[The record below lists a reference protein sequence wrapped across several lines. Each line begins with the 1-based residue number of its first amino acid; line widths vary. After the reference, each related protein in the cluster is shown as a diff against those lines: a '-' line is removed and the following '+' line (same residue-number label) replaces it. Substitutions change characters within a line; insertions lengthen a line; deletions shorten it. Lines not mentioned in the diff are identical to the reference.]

1 MTQNTLPNFSQLNA
15 KLAVDNQRVNQWIDG
30 LVEHIDNLVDATT
43 RSDWMEVK
51 RLSEY
56 IARASAIYGFPLLAE
71 NADRCPTRNAPG
83 CSGDNQATDACPHND
98 FGGNA
103 GTGVTRANQVLTNA
117 GCQL

>member
-71 NADRCPTRNAPG
+71 NADRVITASELENETEIKRGVIKLIGAAGRTRKPV
-83 CSGDNQATDACPHND
+83 Q
-98 FGGNA
+98 
-103 GTGVTRANQVLTNA
+103 
-117 GCQL
+117 

>member
-56 IARASAIYGFPLLAE
+56 IARASAVYGFPLLAE
-71 NADRCPTRNAPG
+71 NADRVITASELENETEIKRGVIKLIGAAGRTRKPV
-83 CSGDNQATDACPHND
+83 Q
-98 FGGNA
+98 
-103 GTGVTRANQVLTNA
+103 
-117 GCQL
+117 